1 MISAVLPFNIILP
14 IDANPLLGQNLEKGH
29 SQGIGI
35 SKNVDNRLGL
45 YDSIH

>member
-1 MISAVLPFNIILP
+1 MISAVLPFNIYPLIVQTL
-14 IDANPLLGQNLEKGH
+14 LLGQNLEKGH

-35 SKNVDNRLGL
+35 SKNVIIAGP